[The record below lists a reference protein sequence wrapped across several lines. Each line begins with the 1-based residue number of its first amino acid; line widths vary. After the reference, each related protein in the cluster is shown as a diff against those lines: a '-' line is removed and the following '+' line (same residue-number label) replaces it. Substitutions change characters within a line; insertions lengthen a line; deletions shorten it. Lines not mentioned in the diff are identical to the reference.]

1 MSASQS
7 TLDVSLRGREY
18 RVACAPGERE
28 ALREAVAYVDA
39 KMTEL
44 ASKGGSNERVAVM
57 TALNIAHELL
67 MMKAAGGFDV
77 EGFRRRIQTLEL
89 RVDEALAQQERLF

>member
-18 RVACAPGERE
+18 RVSCAPDERD

-44 ASKGGSNERVAVM
+44 ASKGGSNERLAVM

-67 MMKAAGGFDV
+67 LMKAGGGFDV
-77 EGFRRRIQTLEL
+77 GEFQRRIRTMEL
-89 RVDEALAQQERLF
+89 RLDEALAQQERLF